1 LFAAVAPA
9 VASAVAAAVASLP
22 HSPLSFVCTCTVAPE
37 MARSGQTRANKKVD
51 VWSLGLIFLELATGA
66 VLDDEV
72 DIKLTTSKKWLTAKL
87 NTIPDQYTCKKPLSA
102 LIASCLHTNPDE
114 RCSMNDI
121 IVSPLVAVH
130 TQSSNNYRRGPSY
143 FNNHNNSNTNKN
155 KALRTLKNV
164 VGGRGNGGRLVAM
177 GKGGMHRKQRHV
189 PQSVP
194 LNNRAQT
201 RLLSPTGVFDRP
213 DVPIKRQKV
222 KHMR

>member
-1 LFAAVAPA
+1 
-9 VASAVAAAVASLP
+9 
-22 HSPLSFVCTCTVAPE
+22 

-143 FNNHNNSNTNKN
+143 FNNHNNHNTNKN

-177 GKGGMHRKQRHV
+177 GKGGMHRKQRTRAIET
-189 PQSVP
+189 
-194 LNNRAQT
+194 LNSIFVNHTYHRWYECAPYT
-201 RLLSPTGVFDRP
+201 SNTLLR
-213 DVPIKRQKV
+213 RQISSNICGSIF
-222 KHMR
+222 

>member
-1 LFAAVAPA
+1 MFRCLTCCCRRRRRFFPAAVC
-9 VASAVAAAVASLP
+9 SAVAAAVASLP
-22 HSPLSFVCTCTVAPE
+22 NSPLSFVCTCTVAPE

-87 NTIPDQYTCKKPLSA
+87 NTIPNQYTCKKPLSA

-130 TQSSNNYRRGPSY
+130 TQSSNNW
-143 FNNHNNSNTNKN
+143 
-155 KALRTLKNV
+155 
-164 VGGRGNGGRLVAM
+164 
-177 GKGGMHRKQRHV
+177 
-189 PQSVP
+189 
-194 LNNRAQT
+194 
-201 RLLSPTGVFDRP
+201 
-213 DVPIKRQKV
+213 
-222 KHMR
+222 